1 MDTYT
6 IKFDPNVLDEVINEY
21 KKIIENVLY
30 FSNEL
35 YKTADTASNICGFGI
50 EEITSELFKEIRLIE
65 QAAERISTIS
75 GISYKIIEIYEQA
88 EHKIKKDIYD
98 LPILIHGN
106 ISATVAPKEIFSG
119 ITYTDS
125 KFEYV
130 ENALLY
136 DNTVMHE
143 DWLIK
148 LIAKN
153 KFGG

>member
-1 MDTYT
+1 MYT
-6 IKFDPNVLDEVINEY
+6 IKFDSNALDEVINEY
-21 KKIIENVLY
+21 KKIIENIIY

-35 YKTADTASNICGFGI
+35 YKAADAASNICGFGI
-50 EEITSELFKEIRLIE
+50 EEITSELFKEIRSIE
-65 QAAERISTIS
+65 QTVEKISTIS
-75 GISYKIIEIYEQA
+75 GISYKIIEIYEQT

-106 ISATVAPKEIFSG
+106 ISAKAVPKEIFRD
-119 ITYTDS
+119 ITYIDN
-125 KFEYV
+125 KIEYA

>member
-1 MDTYT
+1 MYT
-6 IKFDPNVLDEVINEY
+6 IKFDSNTLDEVFNEY

-35 YKTADTASNICGFGI
+35 YKAADTAKNICGFGI
-50 EEITSELFKEIRLIE
+50 EEITSELFKEIGSIE
-65 QAAERISTIS
+65 QTAEKISKIS

-88 EHKIKKDIYD
+88 EHKIRHDISD

-106 ISATVAPKEIFSG
+106 ISAKAAPKEIFG
-119 ITYTDS
+119 DVTYIDN
-125 KFEYV
+125 KIEYA